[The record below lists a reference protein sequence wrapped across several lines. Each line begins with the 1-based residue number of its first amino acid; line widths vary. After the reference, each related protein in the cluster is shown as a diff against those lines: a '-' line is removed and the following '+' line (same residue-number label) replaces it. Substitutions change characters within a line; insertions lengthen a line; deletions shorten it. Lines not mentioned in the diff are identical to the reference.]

1 MQLISLLLLLF
12 SLFALVGAILF
23 VVLWHRAYRRASVV
37 QMLHES
43 IGHIGIS
50 VIVEYPET
58 PAPLLSLLEERYPR
72 SEAVIVTDLQHFL
85 SPFGE
90 LIPRFQLIRVN
101 HSHLVGVRA
110 LYRSR
115 HRAFRR
121 VVMVD
126 LPVEYR
132 HHGATIGK
140 SVASYDYVLHLQ
152 GESVVAHN
160 AISYCANIIAT
171 QSVTKDLSLHS
182 IVGAEARLERSD
194 MADTGERVTLRA
206 HRPLAWRRERLFL
219 AMFAILTPAFMVV
232 MAHFTGSRIALF
244 AAIVTTLAVSMFL
257 YVSCRVMAEKSL
269 FATLDTIL
277 QNFCRYLVERVRN
290 FHYLY
295 EERGESIKTFVRSVV
310 MFARKDRK
318 DENQR
323 PL

>member
-23 VVLWHRAYRRASVV
+23 VVLWHRACRRASVV

-50 VIVEYPET
+50 VVVEYPQT

-132 HHGATIGK
+132 HRGATIGK
-140 SVASYDYVLHLQ
+140 AVASYDYVLHLQ

-171 QSVTKDLSLHS
+171 QSVTKDLSLRS
-182 IVGAEARLERSD
+182 VVGAEARLERSD
-194 MADTGERVTLRA
+194 VSDTGEKITIRA
-206 HRPLAWRRERLFL
+206 PRPLAWQREGLFL

-232 MAHFTGSRIALF
+232 MAHFTGNRIALS
-244 AAIVTTLAVSMFL
+244 AAIVTTLAVLIFF
-257 YVSCRVMAEKSL
+257 YVSCRVVAEKSL
-269 FATLDTIL
+269 FVTLNTIL
-277 QNFCRYLVERVRN
+277 RNFCRFIVERVRSFN
-290 FHYLY
+290 YHYK
-295 EERGESIKTFVRSVV
+295 EQGKSIKTFVRSVAI
-310 MFARKDRK
+310 FAHKDRRN
-318 DENQR
+318 DNQR